1 MPEIRLP
8 TTRLHDHR
16 GIPALF
22 LASGF
27 SAVAYQVILSR
38 YVQLIV
44 GSTAYA
50 ISALLVAF
58 MLGLSIGSAIGGR
71 LADRSRRPLRL
82 YALAEAAV
90 GVYCL
95 AFPFL

>member
-1 MPEIRLP
+1 MPEMRPP

-22 LASGF
+22 LASRF
-27 SAVAYQVILSR
+27 SAVACQVILSR

-58 MLGLSIGSAIGGR
+58 MLRLSHR
-71 LADRSRRPLRL
+71 V
-82 YALAEAAV
+82 AAHR
-90 GVYCL
+90 
-95 AFPFL
+95 